1 MNKGLRR
8 FVEQV
13 KTGAITDDANLHG
26 GQLEHA
32 RLAYKQGLINAWPV
46 EGSDAAVEAL
56 SITDVG
62 RAWLDLPAPQ
72 A

>member
-1 MNKGLRR
+1 MNEGLRR

-26 GQLEHA
+26 DQLEHA
-32 RLAYKQGLINAWPV
+32 RHAYKEGLINAVSV

-56 SITDVG
+56 SITVAG
-62 RAWLDLPAPQ
+62 RAWLNLPQPSV
-72 A
+72 